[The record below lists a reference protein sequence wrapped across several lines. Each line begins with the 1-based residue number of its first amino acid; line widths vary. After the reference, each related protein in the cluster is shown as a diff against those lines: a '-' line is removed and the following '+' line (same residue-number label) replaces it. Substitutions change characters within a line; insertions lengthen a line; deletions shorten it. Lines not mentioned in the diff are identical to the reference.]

1 MLSVQASQL
10 HDLINN
16 ASGKHITIKA
26 WQLGRLHPLKGGEL
40 RLQSS
45 CMERGSQILSAKRPK
60 LRGPRSS
67 QTVAWP
73 WWQPWFTFPIDADV
87 LRYAV
92 STLPT
97 VTWLPV
103 CFPS

>member
-67 QTVAWP
+67 DRGVALVAAMVH
-73 WWQPWFTFPIDADV
+73 ISH
-87 LRYAV
+87 R
-92 STLPT
+92 
-97 VTWLPV
+97 
-103 CFPS
+103 C

>member
-1 MLSVQASQL
+1 MLSVQPSKL

-45 CMERGSQILSAKRPK
+45 YMQCGSRI
-60 LRGPRSS
+60 
-67 QTVAWP
+67 
-73 WWQPWFTFPIDADV
+73 
-87 LRYAV
+87 
-92 STLPT
+92 
-97 VTWLPV
+97 
-103 CFPS
+103 